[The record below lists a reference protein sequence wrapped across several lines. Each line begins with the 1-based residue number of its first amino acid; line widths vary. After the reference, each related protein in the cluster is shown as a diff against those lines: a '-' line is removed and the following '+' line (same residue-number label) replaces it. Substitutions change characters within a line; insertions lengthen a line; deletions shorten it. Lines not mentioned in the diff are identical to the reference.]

1 MDILIL
7 KINKLIENRKYKNE
21 NQIIKVRRISKYEK
35 QFKIIYKIE
44 LNKRLTLKDLH
55 KITGASIYDLN
66 NFYKKGGFNYVYK
79 ELILSNLYIN
89 KDA

>member
-7 KINKLIENRKYKNE
+7 KINKLIQNRKYKNE
-21 NQIIKVRRISKYEK
+21 KKFIKVKRISKYEK
-35 QFKIIYKIE
+35 QFKQIYKID
-44 LNKRLTLKDLH
+44 LDKKLTLKDLH
-55 KITGASIYDLN
+55 KISGASIYDLN
-66 NFYKKGGFNYVYK
+66 NFYIKGGFNYVYK